1 MNISRKYEDLKDTAK
16 LKRRYPSLYEYL
28 MTNHVFNPEKP
39 FHTLTKEELIAEY
52 EKLVKKHADVLKEL

>member
-1 MNISRKYEDLKDTAK
+1 
-16 LKRRYPSLYEYL
+16 
-28 MTNHVFNPEKP
+28 MTNHVFDPEKP